1 MYKLDLEKAEE
12 PETKLPTYTR
22 SQKNSKIYN
31 SRKINDPI
39 KKWAR
44 ELNRHFSKE
53 EKAREFKKGPSTSH
67 SLTILKPSTGWLTK
81 ICGKFLKRWE
91 FTRPPYLSPG
101 HKCIQDKKYQ
111 LELDMEQWTGSK
123 LGKKYIKAV

>member
-53 EKAREFKKGPSTSH
+53 EKAREF
-67 SLTILKPSTGWLTK
+67 
-81 ICGKFLKRWE
+81 
-91 FTRPPYLSPG
+91 
-101 HKCIQDKKYQ
+101 
-111 LELDMEQWTGSK
+111 
-123 LGKKYIKAV
+123 